1 MELNVQDWKEFRLN
15 KVFTL
20 KGGFFNKKPEHS
32 EVGTIPFLASTE
44 NNNGVTAY
52 YSLNDIISWDKVGE
66 PDNTLENKLFSANCI
81 AVTVNGS
88 VCNAFYQKTQFTCSH
103 DITQLCLKHHTMNE
117 YIGQFLCVVIMMDK
131 YRWNYGRK
139 PHDVKKFGMSII
151 KLPIKYNEDNI
162 PVIDEKRTYSDEGYI
177 PDWQF
182 MEDYIKSLHHKPIT
196 TKVKAGNVKDLDV
209 DNWEEFKVL
218 DLFNKIYK
226 AKAHTKEEVVEV
238 DKGIHF
244 VSRTDCN
251 NGVDITVDK
260 DTRYEGLEEA
270 NCITIGDT
278 TATVFYQNEKFIAG
292 DHMVVL
298 RADWLN
304 LKRGLFFR
312 TLFAQEGIRYCY
324 GRAYRMDLIKDTL
337 LKLPIKR
344 DGNGNPVIDDN
355 RTYSDKG
362 YIPDWQ
368 FMEDYI
374 NSLPYSDRI

>member
-1 MELNVQDWKEFRLN
+1 MELNVQNWKEFTVGRILNCNTTVLSIKDILDDGNIPFVSRTAENNGIDGYVSVEQLAITKGNCLTVGAEGIYSFYQQKDFATGNKVYTLRNDNISIYHYMFIATILN
-15 KVFTL
+15 KEDY
-20 KGGFFNKKPEHS
+20 K
-32 EVGTIPFLASTE
+32 
-44 NNNGVTAY
+44 
-52 YSLNDIISWDKVGE
+52 YS
-66 PDNTLENKLFSANCI
+66 
-81 AVTVNGS
+81 
-88 VCNAFYQKTQFTCSH
+88 
-103 DITQLCLKHHTMNE
+103 
-117 YIGQFLCVVIMMDK
+117 
-131 YRWNYGRK
+131 YGRARIK
-139 PHDVKKFGMSII
+139 SKLEEEII
-151 KLPIKYNEDNI
+151 KLPIKYNNDNT
-162 PVIDEKRTYSDEGYI
+162 PVIDENRTYSDEGYI

-182 MEDYIKSLHHKPIT
+182 MKDYIKSLHHKPIT
-196 TKVKAGNVKDLDV
+196 TKVKADNVKELDV
-209 DNWEEFKVL
+209 DNWEEFKVSN
-218 DLFNKIYK
+218 LFNRIYK

-260 DTRYEGLEEA
+260 DSRYEGLEEA

-278 TATVFYQNEKFIAG
+278 TATVFYQNEWFIAG

-298 RADWLN
+298 RANWLN

-324 GRAYRMDLIKDTL
+324 GRAYRKDLIKSTL
-337 LKLPIKR
+337 LKLPIQR
-344 DGNGNPVIDDN
+344 DSDGNPVIDDN
-355 RTYSDKG
+355 RTYSDNG

>member
-1 MELNVQDWKEFRLN
+1 
-15 KVFTL
+15 
-20 KGGFFNKKPEHS
+20 
-32 EVGTIPFLASTE
+32 
-44 NNNGVTAY
+44 
-52 YSLNDIISWDKVGE
+52 
-66 PDNTLENKLFSANCI
+66 
-81 AVTVNGS
+81 
-88 VCNAFYQKTQFTCSH
+88 
-103 DITQLCLKHHTMNE
+103 
-117 YIGQFLCVVIMMDK
+117 
-131 YRWNYGRK
+131 
-139 PHDVKKFGMSII
+139 
-151 KLPIKYNEDNI
+151 
-162 PVIDEKRTYSDEGYI
+162 
-177 PDWQF
+177 

-196 TKVKAGNVKDLDV
+196 TKVKSGLVKELDV
-209 DNWEEFKVL
+209 YNWEEFKVS
-218 DLFNKIYK
+218 DLFDRIYK

-251 NGVDITVDK
+251 NGVNITVDK

-278 TATVFYQNEKFIAG
+278 TATVFYQNERFIAG

-298 RADWLN
+298 RANWLN

-324 GRAYRMDLIKDTL
+324 GRAYRMDLIKSTL
-337 LKLPIKR
+337 LKLPIQR
-344 DGNGNPVIDDN
+344 DNDGTPVIDDN
-355 RTYSDKG
+355 RTYSDSG

>member
-1 MELNVQDWKEFRLN
+1 MELKVQDWQEFIVGRIFDCNTTILSIKDVLEDGDIPFISRTAENNGCDGYVAVDKSAITEGNCLTVGAEGIYSFYQPKDFATGNKVYTLRNNNINFYHYMFISTILN
-15 KVFTL
+15 KEDY
-20 KGGFFNKKPEHS
+20 K
-32 EVGTIPFLASTE
+32 
-44 NNNGVTAY
+44 
-52 YSLNDIISWDKVGE
+52 YS
-66 PDNTLENKLFSANCI
+66 
-81 AVTVNGS
+81 
-88 VCNAFYQKTQFTCSH
+88 
-103 DITQLCLKHHTMNE
+103 
-117 YIGQFLCVVIMMDK
+117 
-131 YRWNYGRK
+131 YGRARIK
-139 PHDVKKFGMSII
+139 SKLEEEVI
-151 KLPIKYNEDNI
+151 KLPIKYNVDGA
-162 PVIDEKRTYSDEGYI
+162 PFIDENRTYSDEGYI

-209 DNWEEFKVL
+209 DNWEEFKVS

-278 TATVFYQNEKFIAG
+278 TATVFYQNERFIAG

-344 DGNGNPVIDDN
+344 DSNGNPVIDDN

>member
-44 NNNGVTAY
+44 NNNGVTEY

-209 DNWEEFKVL
+209 DNWEEFKVS

-344 DGNGNPVIDDN
+344 NGNGNPVIDDN

>member
-1 MELNVQDWKEFRLN
+1 MELNVQNWKEFTVGRILNCNTTVLSIKDILDDGNIPFVSRTAENNGIDGYVSVEQSAITKGNCLTVGAEGIYSFYQQKDFATGNKVYTLRNDNISIYHYMFIATILN
-15 KVFTL
+15 KEDY
-20 KGGFFNKKPEHS
+20 K
-32 EVGTIPFLASTE
+32 
-44 NNNGVTAY
+44 
-52 YSLNDIISWDKVGE
+52 YS
-66 PDNTLENKLFSANCI
+66 
-81 AVTVNGS
+81 
-88 VCNAFYQKTQFTCSH
+88 
-103 DITQLCLKHHTMNE
+103 
-117 YIGQFLCVVIMMDK
+117 
-131 YRWNYGRK
+131 YGRARIK
-139 PHDVKKFGMSII
+139 SKLEEEII
-151 KLPIKYNEDNI
+151 KLPIKYNNDNI
-162 PVIDEKRTYSDEGYI
+162 PVIDENRTYSDEGYI

-196 TKVKAGNVKDLDV
+196 TKVKADNVKELDV
-209 DNWEEFKVL
+209 YNWEEFKVS
-218 DLFNKIYK
+218 DLFDRIYK

-278 TATVFYQNEKFIAG
+278 TATVFYQNERFIAG

-298 RADWLN
+298 RANWLN

-324 GRAYRMDLIKDTL
+324 GRAYRMDLIKSTL
-337 LKLPIKR
+337 LKLPIQR
-344 DGNGNPVIDDN
+344 DNDGTPVIDDN
-355 RTYSDKG
+355 RTYSDSD